1 MQNRIYITANY
12 TVFIEQVTY
21 AFMNVR
27 LLCSCRPTILSNVC
41 IV

>member
-21 AFMNVR
+21 AFVNVR
-27 LLCSCRPTILSNVC
+27 LLCSCTILSNLC